1 MSNKEIN
8 RRNFFLKVSQYL
20 LAFCVLGRGVER
32 GFASAEERLYKS
44 MIQDN
49 AFTDDE
55 FKIIKSI
62 ASIIIP
68 TDENPGANETG
79 IAEYLL
85 EVFQQQGP
93 QTVEAAKAFLGI
105 VNTQA
110 NQLFSAPY
118 NGLNQA
124 QKEKLVGI
132 IATTPQFAPIW
143 RQIRTLTVLR
153 FYTLPE
159 GYKPPGLPGPNV
171 DRGGFPS
178 VRCKVKTSLV
188 INKQNNEII

>member
-1 MSNKEIN
+1 MSNKKIN
-8 RRNFFLKVSQYL
+8 RRDFFLKLSQYL
-20 LAFCVLGRGVER
+20 LTFFVIGRGVER
-32 GFASAEERLYKS
+32 GLASAQVRVYQSTTK
-44 MIQDN
+44 DN
-49 AFTDDE
+49 TFTDDE

-68 TDENPGANETG
+68 TDGNPGANEAG
-79 IAEYLL
+79 IAEYLV
-85 EVFQQQGP
+85 EVFQQQG
-93 QTVEAAKAFLGI
+93 TKTIEAIKAFLGI

-110 NQLFSAPY
+110 NQLFSASY
-118 NGLNQA
+118 NGLSQP

-143 RQIRTLTVLR
+143 RQIRALTVLR

-178 VRCKVKTSLV
+178 VRCKVKPH
-188 INKQNNEII
+188 

>member
-8 RRNFFLKVSQYL
+8 RRIFFLKVSQYL

-44 MIQDN
+44 MAQNN

-68 TDENPGANETG
+68 TDGNPGANETG

-85 EVFQQQGP
+85 EVFQQQGTK
-93 QTVEAAKAFLGI
+93 TVEAIKAFLGI

-118 NGLNQA
+118 NRLSEP

-143 RQIRTLTVLR
+143 RQIRALTVLR
-153 FYTLPE
+153 FYSLPE

-178 VRCKVKTSLV
+178 VGCK
-188 INKQNNEII
+188 I

>member
-1 MSNKEIN
+1 MANKEIN

-44 MIQDN
+44 MVQDN

-68 TDENPGANETG
+68 TDENSGANETG

-93 QTVEAAKAFLGI
+93 QTVEAVKAFLGI

-110 NQLFSAPY
+110 NQLFAAPY

-178 VRCKVKTSLV
+178 ARCKV
-188 INKQNNEII
+188 